1 MTENQS
7 TDGTHES
14 DNQDDGSILNLNEG
28 VGQFDDTA
36 AEEEQFTTTD
46 PEWGSESAGSP
57 DDSDATTRQS
67 AQQGSSDI
75 TSTDEGDTPTSLSK
89 TMNGMSVHEL
99 TQQAEDQTLSFNL
112 EDAFVPGTN
121 YESMKYVYKRMGK
134 KKTEYDR
141 PKKLRLNVFEE
152 TGGQIEAIY
161 KRFEDEIYPNVN
173 VLKAD
178 VLEAALLAGIYN
190 PDQIKTIMDE
200 WGYAEMNKS

>member
-7 TDGTHES
+7 TDETHEL
-14 DNQDDGSILNLNEG
+14 DKQDDESILNLNEG

-46 PEWGSESAGSP
+46 PGWGNESAKSSNDPG
-57 DDSDATTRQS
+57 AATRQS
-67 AQQGSSDI
+67 ARQESSDL
-75 TSTDEGDTPTSLSK
+75 TSADEEDAPTNLDDPI
-89 TMNGMSVHEL
+89 NGVPIHDL
-99 TQQAEDQTLSFNL
+99 IQQAEGQTLSLNL
-112 EDAFVPGTN
+112 RDASVPGTN
-121 YESMKYVYKRMGK
+121 YERMKYVYKRMGK

-152 TGGQIEAIY
+152 TGGQIEVIY
-161 KRFEDEIYPNVN
+161 ERFEEEIYPNVN

-190 PDQIKTIMDE
+190 PDQMKVIMDE
-200 WGYAEMNKS
+200 WGYAEMNES